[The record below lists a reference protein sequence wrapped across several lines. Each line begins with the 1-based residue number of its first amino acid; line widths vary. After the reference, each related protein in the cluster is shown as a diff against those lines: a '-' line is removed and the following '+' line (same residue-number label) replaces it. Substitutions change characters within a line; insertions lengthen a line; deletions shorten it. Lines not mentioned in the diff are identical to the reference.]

1 MNAKTCRT
9 LLAAMAFGAAA
20 FGGTPIRNAPLPQ
33 LGSAAALVQD
43 QATGECLVAKQADV
57 IMPIASITKLMT
69 AMVILDAPI
78 NMDEQITIEEEDKD
92 KLRFSR
98 SRLPVGTV
106 LTRRQ
111 ALALA
116 LMASEN
122 RAAHALA
129 RTFPGGLETFVASM
143 NAKARSL
150 ELTQTCFVD
159 PTGLSEDNVANAT
172 DLVRMVEAAYQYTR
186 IRTDST
192 QTSFRFRSG
201 RREFTFGN
209 SNALV
214 RNPRWRIGLS
224 KTGYIEEGGRCL
236 VMQTRLARRPVVMV
250 LLNASGNSTR
260 IQDALRIKQWMEGP
274 EPRPRKS
281 RRAPRRGHRA

>member
-1 MNAKTCRT
+1 MIAKTCRT
-9 LLAAMAFGAAA
+9 LLAAMAFGVAA

-43 QATGECLVAKQADV
+43 QTTGECLVAKQADV

-111 ALALA
+111 ALVLA

-143 NAKARSL
+143 NGKARSL
-150 ELTQTCFVD
+150 ELTQTRFVD
-159 PTGLSEDNVANAT
+159 PTGLSEENVANAT

-186 IRTDST
+186 IRSYST
-192 QTSFRFRSG
+192 QASFRFRSG
-201 RREFTFGN
+201 RREFNFGN

>member
-1 MNAKTCRT
+1 M
-9 LLAAMAFGAAA
+9 LLSVAA
-20 FGGTPIRNAPLPQ
+20 FGGTPVRSARQPM
-33 LGSAAALVQD
+33 LGSAAVLVQD
-43 QATGECLVAKQADV
+43 QTTGECLVAKQTDA

-69 AMVILDAPI
+69 AMVMLDAPI
-78 NMDEQITIEEEDKD
+78 NLDESITIEEEDKD

-98 SRLPVGTV
+98 SRLPVGTA

-111 ALALA
+111 ALVLA

-143 NAKARSL
+143 NDKARSL
-150 ELTQTCFVD
+150 GLTQTHFVD
-159 PTGLSEDNVANAT
+159 PTGLSEDNVATAT
-172 DLVRMVEAAYQYTR
+172 DLVRMVEAAYQYIR
-186 IRTDST
+186 IRTYST
-192 QTSFRFRSG
+192 QANFRFRSG
-201 RREFTFGN
+201 RREFNFGN
-209 SNALV
+209 SNTLV
-214 RNPRWRIGLS
+214 HNPRWRIGLS

-260 IQDALRIKQWMEGP
+260 IQDAMRIKQWMEGP
-274 EPRPRKS
+274 EPRPKKPRRKPRQG
-281 RRAPRRGHRA
+281 RRA